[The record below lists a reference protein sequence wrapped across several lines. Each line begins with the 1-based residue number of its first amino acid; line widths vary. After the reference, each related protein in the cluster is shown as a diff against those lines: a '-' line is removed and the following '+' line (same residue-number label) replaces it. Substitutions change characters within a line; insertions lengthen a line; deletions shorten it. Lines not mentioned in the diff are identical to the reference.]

1 MIMYLLLSV
10 TLVVCSIGLALG
22 LSSRA
27 EQGVDRRLTSRT
39 SEIESFAKIA
49 YMLLQVVMA
58 LQSVGSIKEK
68 SWGFFWAE
76 QAHGTWQACAWL
88 RAL

>member
-1 MIMYLLLSV
+1 MDRTQGPKFQVVGSDIIMYLLLSV

-39 SEIESFAKIA
+39 SEIESFAYIA
-49 YMLLQVVMA
+49 DMLLQVVMY
-58 LQSVGSIKEK
+58 
-68 SWGFFWAE
+68 
-76 QAHGTWQACAWL
+76 
-88 RAL
+88 